1 MSNLKTFFP
10 NVVLTGA
17 GAISQ
22 IPYWIKHFGGSK
34 VLLVTDSN
42 LSRLGFVQKIKDV
55 VVNDDIKLIVWDEVT
70 ADPDISIV
78 QKGLEVLTKSGCNLI
93 IGLGGGSV
101 LDVAKAVAI
110 VSENGGSIQD
120 CIGLYKVLR
129 RGLPKFL
136 IPTTAGTGSEATQA
150 SVLVDKKNGRKVAI
164 YSEYNMADVVFL
176 DFELTYS
183 LPPLVTADTGIDAL
197 CHAIEAVVS
206 RGSSDFTDVVALS
219 SIEKAGRYL
228 IRAYNNG
235 KNDREAREGMAIAAF
250 YAGISFCGAG
260 LGGAHGLAYPL
271 SIDYHVS
278 HGRSVSVL
286 LPWVMEYNLDTA
298 EEKFSKIAIALD
310 SSYSN
315 LSVKE
320 AARKS
325 IDIVKDIL
333 ANLNI
338 SYNLNDYGVKK
349 EDIPLMAENAVRST
363 ERLLKFNP
371 RKISIKDA
379 EKIYQKAWY

>member
-271 SIDYHVS
+271 SIDYRVS